1 MEPTPDL
8 ADALDRDRR
17 EAAAAMTPGE
27 RVLAGPTL
35 FDLGLALLRAGI
47 RRDRPEASDEAVER
61 IVVDRLRRAREHEE
75 TV

>member
-1 MEPTPDL
+1 MEPTADL

-17 EAAAAMTPGE
+17 EAAAAMTPSE
-27 RVLAGPTL
+27 RVLAGPAL
-35 FDLGLALLRAGI
+35 FDLGLALMRAGI
-47 RRDRPEASDEAVER
+47 RRNLPEASAEAVER